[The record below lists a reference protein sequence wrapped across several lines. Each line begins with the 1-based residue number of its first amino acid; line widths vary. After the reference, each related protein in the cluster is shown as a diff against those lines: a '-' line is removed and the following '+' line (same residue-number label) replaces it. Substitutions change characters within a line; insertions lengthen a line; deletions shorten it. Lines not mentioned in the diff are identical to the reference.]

1 MSITFIVGKIP
12 GEVKE
17 VVFDGETLTIGEAVK
32 LGAEVCG
39 FTYDPAEV
47 VYLNSVV
54 VSNDAMVVGN
64 DVVLV
69 DIPKIKGAQMVVKVG
84 RVGTEVKTIALHDV
98 SNVAEALSIAGIH
111 VEEGEAVFIGGRMIG
126 TDYHVT
132 NGDLLVVKNRDSIA
146 DSVIAINIYEAIA
159 QLQKDVLDL
168 KDEIE
173 ELLETR

>member
-17 VVFDGETLTIGEAVK
+17 VAFDGETLTVGEAVK

-39 FTYDPAEV
+39 FAYNPTEV

-84 RVGTEVKTIALHDV
+84 RVGAEIKTLALHDH
-98 SNVAEALSIAGIH
+98 STIEAALSVGGI
-111 VEEGEAVFIGGRMIG
+111 VMDETEAVFIGGRMIG
-126 TDYHVT
+126 ISNHIT
-132 NGDLLVVKNRDSIA
+132 NGDLLIVKNRGS
-146 DSVIAINIYEAIA
+146 AIVSEDIYEAIA
-159 QLQKDVLDL
+159 KLRADV
-168 KDEIE
+168 DELRAWANFE
-173 ELLETR
+173 